1 MDNVSSEWIDAIQAR
16 LEARF
21 PEREVRFLGQVGP
34 MGHTYSVF
42 TIRQPGGHEGWIHL
56 PWERFEDY
64 QTIEEILPEE
74 VLDRFD
80 RFENEGSLIL
90 HHDNTITRL
99 PSTG

>member
-42 TIRQPGGHEGWIHL
+42 TTKQPDGHEEWIHL
-56 PWERFEDY
+56 PWQRFEDY

-74 VLDRFD
+74 VLDRF
-80 RFENEGSLIL
+80 ESEGSSLIL
-90 HHDNTITRL
+90 HNDNSITLL
-99 PSTG
+99 PPTG